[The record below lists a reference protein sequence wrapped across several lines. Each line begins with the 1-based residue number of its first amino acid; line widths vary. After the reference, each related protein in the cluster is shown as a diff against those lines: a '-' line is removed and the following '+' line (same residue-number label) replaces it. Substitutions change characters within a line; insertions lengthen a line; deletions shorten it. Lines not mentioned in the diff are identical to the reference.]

1 MWGNNKNDYS
11 PDVILL
17 LVLMN
22 YAKTS
27 YFVPFDYID
36 VEGIQAKNLEV
47 IRMKNTEVFQ
57 KGV

>member
-17 LVLMN
+17 LVSMN

-27 YFVPFDYID
+27 YFVPLDYID